1 MNDLK
6 EKIKRLAADYLSEIT
21 ETRRYLHRHP
31 ELSMQEHHTADFIA
45 STLRSC
51 GIPFKQGIAGTGI
64 VGLIEGRRPLT
75 RVIALRADMDALP
88 IEEKNEVPY
97 RSEVSH
103 VMHACGHDV
112 HMASLLG
119 TARILQALSDHFTG
133 MVKLIFQPSEET
145 LPGGAL
151 KMINEGV
158 LDNPKVDRIFGQHVF
173 PGLDVGKIGVRS
185 GHYMAS
191 TDEIYFLVKGR
202 GGHGATPDL
211 NIDPVVIAAHII
223 LALQTVVSRRA
234 SPTIPTVLSIGRL
247 TADGM
252 TNIIPDEV
260 KMAGTLRT
268 FDDKWRQKAIE
279 QIGQI
284 SRSIATTYGGACEIN
299 VVDGYPS
306 LYNDPV
312 LASHV
317 SQYASAYLGAG
328 NAAELNMRMTA
339 EDFAY
344 YSQRIPGCFYRL
356 GIRNEKKGIT
366 SNLHTATF
374 DVDEDCLETGMGFM
388 AWLAVNELNS

>member
-6 EKIKRLAADYLSEIT
+6 EQIKKITADYLSEII

-31 ELSMQEHHTADFIA
+31 ELSRQEHHTADFIA
-45 STLRSC
+45 SKLRSY
-51 GIPFKQGIAGTGI
+51 GIPFKQGIAGTGV
-64 VGLIEGRRPLT
+64 VGLIEGRHPLA
-75 RVIALRADMDALP
+75 RVIALRADMDGLP
-88 IEEKNEVPY
+88 IEEKNDVPY

-119 TARILQALSDHFTG
+119 TARILKALSDHFTG
-133 MVKLIFQPSEET
+133 TVKLIFQPSEET
-145 LPGGAL
+145 LPGGAI

-158 LDNPKVDRIFGQHVF
+158 LDDPKVDRIFGQHVF
-173 PGLDVGKIGVRS
+173 PGLDVGKVGVRP

-234 SPTIPTVLSIGRL
+234 SPTNPTVLSIGRL

-260 KMAGTLRT
+260 KMAGTFRT
-268 FDDKWRQKAIE
+268 FDDHWRQHAIE
-279 QIGQI
+279 QIGLI
-284 SRSIATTYGGACEIN
+284 SRSIATAHGGSCDIN
-299 VVDGYPS
+299 VDKGYPS

-312 LASHV
+312 LAGHV
-317 SQYASAYLGAG
+317 SQYASGYLGAE
-328 NAAELNMRMTA
+328 NAVELNIRMTA

-344 YSQRIPGCFYRL
+344 YAQRIPGCFYRL
-356 GIRNEKKGIT
+356 GVRNEKKGIT

-374 DVDEDCLETGMGFM
+374 DVDEDCLETGTGFM